1 MKSEEAV
8 QEVFFMSHPLVKAV
22 QNYID
27 AVGWKLSWR
36 QYQAGQCGC
45 CIVFDMDHAS
55 YNTFFD
61 VDMERNFFSVTSYAP
76 INVPEFA
83 RSAVAELLTRV
94 NYELFLSKFEMD
106 FSDGELRVSSSI
118 CIEGGQLSPGTI
130 GIMENCVL
138 TDLDHHFPAI
148 RSIVDEG
155 MTALKALEKLA
166 CINEKAM
173 WSEDDGYYAL
183 AI

>member
-22 QNYID
+22 QCYID

-45 CIVFDMDHAS
+45 CVTFDMDHAS
-55 YNTFFD
+55 YKTFFD
-61 VDMERNFFSVTSYAP
+61 VDMQRNFFSVTSYAP
-76 INVPEFA
+76 NHIPECA
-83 RSAVAELLTRV
+83 RSALAELLTRI

-118 CIEGGQLSPGTI
+118 CIEGGQLTQGMI

-138 TDLDHHFPAI
+138 TDLDHYFPAI
-148 RSIVDEG
+148 QAIVDEG
-155 MTALKALEKLA
+155 LTALRALEKVA
-166 CINEKAM
+166 CI
-173 WSEDDGYYAL
+173 SEEVTLYEDGYYAL